1 MRTNIKD
8 GIKFIQFDI
17 FEEIGINH
25 AVFTRQ
31 GGVSKAPF
39 DSLNLGGTVGDDPE
53 HVMENHLRVFR
64 TVKRPFDSRFDVWQV
79 HGKRIICTDSPRP
92 IEQAHL
98 KADGIFTDNPEVTLL
113 MRFADCVPLVFAD
126 PIKHVVGV
134 VHAGWQGTVKRIAAE
149 AIEVLKRR
157 YASKPEHLLCA
168 IGPSICKDCYQVSLN
183 TAQQFRDVFGQE
195 ATAFIDNRDEGIYL
209 DLWKA
214 NQMTL
219 EKAGVKHIERAD
231 LCTAHH
237 LEDWY
242 SYRAEKGKTGRF
254 GVVIALK

>member
-1 MRTNIKD
+1 M
-8 GIKFIQFDI
+8 
-17 FEEIGINH
+17 
-25 AVFTRQ
+25 
-31 GGVSKAPF
+31 
-39 DSLNLGGTVGDDPE
+39 
-53 HVMENHLRVFR
+53 
-64 TVKRPFDSRFDVWQV
+64 
-79 HGKRIICTDSPRP
+79 
-92 IEQAHL
+92 
-98 KADGIFTDNPEVTLL
+98 
-113 MRFADCVPLVFAD
+113 
-126 PIKHVVGV
+126 
-134 VHAGWQGTVKRIAAE
+134 
-149 AIEVLKRR
+149 
-157 YASKPEHLLCA
+157 
-168 IGPSICKDCYQVSLN
+168 SLN